1 MLMAHPTVLRNLL
14 DHYEGLQAM
23 AKEEMAVL
31 LHGAGGSAEQALA
44 WLGPQVR
51 GDGLLL
57 LAPQAVASTWDV
69 IVDGYGADVLRL
81 DTALKEIFGEYPAD
95 TAGVAVAGF
104 SDGAS
109 YALSLG
115 LANGDLFSAVLAFSP
130 GFMAPMV
137 RHGCPR
143 IFVSHGTADPVLR
156 IDRCSRRLVPA
167 LRQDGYPVTY
177 REFTGGHDVPP
188 EVAAEAVRW
197 WLCP

>member
-69 IVDGYGADVLRL
+69 IVHTGPGCMPTNGCAR
-81 DTALKEIFGEYPAD
+81 TKPIGGSCRRRALGTGRGSRRRA
-95 TAGVAVAGF
+95 ARHRARGVPEPDSIATC
-104 SDGAS
+104 
-109 YALSLG
+109 ALS
-115 LANGDLFSAVLAFSP
+115 P
-130 GFMAPMV
+130 G
-137 RHGCPR
+137 
-143 IFVSHGTADPVLR
+143 GTSTP
-156 IDRCSRRLVPA
+156 
-167 LRQDGYPVTY
+167 
-177 REFTGGHDVPP
+177 
-188 EVAAEAVRW
+188 
-197 WLCP
+197 